1 LKNENNTSVFWD
13 LALFVI
19 NILCLPHSNAGCE
32 RVFNICNA
40 IKTKSRNKLITET
53 INGTLL
59 SKQCVKMSGSCVNF
73 VVKQDMLNRTTTNQ
87 LYKKKASSTC
97 TSAQSQSNVEEDDLF
112 IFYLIFIF
120 V

>member
-1 LKNENNTSVFWD
+1 
-13 LALFVI
+13 
-19 NILCLPHSNAGCE
+19 
-32 RVFNICNA
+32 
-40 IKTKSRNKLITET
+40 
-53 INGTLL
+53 
-59 SKQCVKMSGSCVNF
+59 MSGSCVNF

-97 TSAQSQSNVEEDDLF
+97 TSAQSQGDVEEDDLF